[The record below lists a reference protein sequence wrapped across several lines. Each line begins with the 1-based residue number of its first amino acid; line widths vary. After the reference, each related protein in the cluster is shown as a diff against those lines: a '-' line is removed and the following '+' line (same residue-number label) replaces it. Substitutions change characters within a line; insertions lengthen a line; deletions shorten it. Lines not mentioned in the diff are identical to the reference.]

1 MIEAHTKVFIR
12 KMKNKKHNN
21 LFRNSENMRER
32 GTHKTDENY
41 NRK

>member
-1 MIEAHTKVFIR
+1 
-12 KMKNKKHNN
+12 MKNKKHNN
-21 LFRNSENMRER
+21 LFRNSENMQGR